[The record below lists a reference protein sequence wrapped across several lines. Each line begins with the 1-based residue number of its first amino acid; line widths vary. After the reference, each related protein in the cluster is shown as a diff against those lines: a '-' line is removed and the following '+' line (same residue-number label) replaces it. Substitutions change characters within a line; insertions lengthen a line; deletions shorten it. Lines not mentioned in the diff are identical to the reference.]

1 MRSAKGIPMKTILV
15 IDDDQQI
22 RELVELSLKITSGWR
37 VIEATSG
44 PHAVERLREQ
54 RPDAIL
60 LDFHMPDMN
69 GLDTLALIR
78 ETPEN
83 RDIPVIAYTAD
94 PKALDKNNLPEG
106 LSGVLL
112 KPFAPDSL
120 AKRIAELL

>member
-1 MRSAKGIPMKTILV
+1 MKTILV

-44 PHAVERLREQ
+44 SHAVERLREQ

-60 LDFHMPDMN
+60 LDFHMPEMN
-69 GLDTLALIR
+69 GLDTLALLR
-78 ETPEN
+78 ETPEH

-94 PKALDKNNLPEG
+94 PKSLDKNILPEG

-112 KPFAPDSL
+112 NPFAPDSL

>member
-1 MRSAKGIPMKTILV
+1 MKTIMV

-22 RELVELSLKITSGWR
+22 RELVELSLKITSGWK

-44 PHAVERLREQ
+44 HHAVERLREQ

-60 LDFHMPDMN
+60 LDFHMPDLN
-69 GLDTLALIR
+69 GLDTLKLIR
-78 ETPEN
+78 ETPEY
-83 RDIPVIAYTAD
+83 RSIPIIAYTAD
-94 PKALDKNNLPEG
+94 PRAIDKNNLPEG

-120 AKRIAELL
+120 AKRIADLL

>member
-1 MRSAKGIPMKTILV
+1 MKTIMV

-22 RELVELSLKITSGWR
+22 RELVELSLKITSGWT

-44 PHAVERLREQ
+44 QHALEILAQ
-54 RPDAIL
+54 KRPDAIL
-60 LDFHMPDMN
+60 LDYHMPEMS
-69 GLDTLALIR
+69 GLETLNLIR
-78 ETPEN
+78 QTPEY

-94 PKALDKNNLPEG
+94 PHALDKNNLPEG

-120 AKRIAELL
+120 ARRLADLL

>member
-1 MRSAKGIPMKTILV
+1 MKTIMV

-37 VIEATSG
+37 VVEATSG
-44 PHAVERLREQ
+44 QDAVRILAEQ

-69 GLDTLALIR
+69 GLDTLKLIR
-78 ETPEN
+78 ETPEY

-94 PKALDKNNLPEG
+94 PRALDKNNLPEG

-120 AKRIAELL
+120 AKRIADLL

>member
-1 MRSAKGIPMKTILV
+1 MKTIMV

-22 RELVELSLKITSGWR
+22 RELVELSLKITSGWK

-44 PHAVERLREQ
+44 QHALEILAEQ

-60 LDFHMPDMN
+60 LDYHMPEMT
-69 GLDTLALIR
+69 GLETLNLIR
-78 ETPEN
+78 QTHEYRN
-83 RDIPVIAYTAD
+83 IPVIAYTAD
-94 PKALDKNNLPEG
+94 PHAIDKENLPEG

-120 AKRIAELL
+120 AKRLGDLL

>member
-1 MRSAKGIPMKTILV
+1 MSRKGRLMKTIMV

-22 RELVELSLKITSGWR
+22 RELVELSLKITSGWK

-44 PHAVERLREQ
+44 RHALELLAEK

-60 LDFHMPDMN
+60 LDYHMPELS
-69 GLDTLALIR
+69 GLETLRLIR
-78 ETPEN
+78 EVPDYTE
-83 RDIPVIAYTAD
+83 IPVIAYTAD
-94 PKALDKNNLPEG
+94 PHALDKNNLPEG

-120 AKRIAELL
+120 ARRLAELL

>member
-1 MRSAKGIPMKTILV
+1 MKTIMV

-22 RELVELSLKITSGWR
+22 RELVELSLKITSGWK

-44 PHAVERLREQ
+44 QHAVERLREV

-60 LDFHMPDMN
+60 LDFHMPDLN
-69 GLDTLALIR
+69 GLDTLKLIR
-78 ETPEN
+78 ETPEY

-94 PKALDKNNLPEG
+94 PRALDKDNLPEG

-120 AKRIAELL
+120 AKRISDLL

>member
-1 MRSAKGIPMKTILV
+1 MKTILV

-60 LDFHMPDMN
+60 LDFHMPEMN
-69 GLDTLALIR
+69 GLETLALIR
-78 ETPEN
+78 QSPEN
-83 RDIPVIAYTAD
+83 RDIPIIAYTGD
-94 PKALDKNNLPEG
+94 PRALDKDNLPEG

-120 AKRIAELL
+120 AKRIADLL

>member
-1 MRSAKGIPMKTILV
+1 MKTILV

-60 LDFHMPDMN
+60 LDFHMPEMN

-94 PKALDKNNLPEG
+94 PNALDKNNLPEG

-120 AKRIAELL
+120 AKRIADLL

>member
-22 RELVELSLKITSGWR
+22 RELVELLLKITSGWR

-120 AKRIAELL
+120 AKRIAELM

>member
-120 AKRIAELL
+120 AKRIAELM